1 VLLRSLLREKASAA
15 AAVASRA
22 AAKAS
27 VMSAAIGTPVNQIRL
42 TNVAYVRLQKK
53 GKRFE
58 IACYRNKVLS
68 WRSKVETDLSEV
80 LQIDT
85 VFCNVSKG
93 NLASSKD
100 LLEAFGT
107 ADQKLVCREI
117 LEKGEMQVSEQE
129 RGALYES
136 MFRDVAAIVVD
147 KSVNPENNRPYTISM
162 IQNAMKQLG
171 VTHMLAVSAVGIMKE
186 SIQPGEMVI
195 PDQIF
200 DRTRGYRA
208 SSFFGDG
215 IVGHVMF
222 GDPFCPEM
230 RTIIKNA
237 AVGEHARFHEGGTYV
252 CMEGP
257 AFSTRAES
265 EFYRKTIAPAVIGM
279 TALPEA
285 KLAREAE
292 ICYGMLA
299 LATDYDC
306 WHETEEDVSVEAVLA
321 VVRANATLANNI
333 IKRVANTIPATSRS
347 ELLYAAKYAIMTDR
361 TMIPESALQRT
372 EVLWGHYFAK

>member
-1 VLLRSLLREKASAA
+1 MDGVQYVQEHNITTPFGAPSDSVLE
-15 AAVASRA
+15 
-22 AAKAS
+22 AKLGARP
-27 VMSAAIGTPVNQIRL
+27 VYFLPRHGRGHRFTP
-42 TNVAYVRLQKK
+42 
-53 GKRFE
+53 
-58 IACYRNKVLS
+58 
-68 WRSKVETDLSEV
+68 SEV
-80 LQIDT
+80 NYRANI
-85 VFCNVSKG
+85 F
-93 NLASSKD
+93 
-100 LLEAFGT
+100 
-107 ADQKLVCREI
+107 
-117 LEKGEMQVSEQE
+117 
-129 RGALYES
+129 
-136 MFRDVAAIVVD
+136 
-147 KSVNPENNRPYTISM
+147 
-162 IQNAMKQLG
+162 AMKQLG
-171 VTHMLAVSAVGIMKE
+171 VTHILAVSAVGIMKE
-186 SIQPGEMVI
+186 SIQPGDMVI

-200 DRTRGYRA
+200 DRTKGYRP

-230 RTIIKNA
+230 RSIIKNA
-237 AVGEHARFHEGGTYV
+237 AVAERAKFHEGGTYV

-279 TALPEA
+279 TAIPEA

-306 WHETEEDVSVEAVLA
+306 WHETEDDVSVEAVLA

-333 IKRVANTIPATSRS
+333 IKRVASTIPTTSRS

-372 EVLWGHYFAK
+372 EVLWGQYFGK